1 MYEKYI
7 DELSATLKN
16 VEVDEIRTAEDLIIS
31 IYRNNK
37 RIYVIGNGGSA
48 AASSHWVCDFGKIIV
63 MDKKRFQVMSLTDN
77 NAWITAI
84 ANDLSYEDVFVE
96 QLRNLMSEGDL
107 LIGISASGNS
117 ENIVRSFEYA
127 HSIGAKTMGIIGF
140 FGGKVRELSDHSIY
154 IPSYNY
160 GIVED
165 IQLAIGHMI
174 SQEIKSNMKDGRY
187 DG

>member
-1 MYEKYI
+1 MYQDYI
-7 DELSATLKN
+7 NELTSVLMD
-16 VEVDEIRTAEDLIIS
+16 VETDEIKTAEELIVS

-37 RIYVIGNGGSA
+37 RIFVIGNGGSA

-63 MDKKRFQVMSLTDN
+63 MDKKRFKVMSLTDN

-84 ANDLSYEDVFVE
+84 ANDLSYEEIFVE
-96 QLRNLMSEGDL
+96 QLENLMSEGDL

-117 ENIVRSFEYA
+117 KNIIKAFEFA
-127 HSIGAKTMGIIGF
+127 HSIGAKTMGVVGF
-140 FGGKVRELSDHSIY
+140 FGGRLRELSDHSIY

-174 SQEIKSNMKDGRY
+174 SQEIKRNMIEGKY
-187 DG
+187 NE

>member
-7 DELSATLKN
+7 EDLSAVLKAVD
-16 VEVDEIRTAEDLIIS
+16 VEEIRTAENLIIQT
-31 IYRNNK
+31 YHNNN
-37 RIYVIGNGGSA
+37 RIFVIGNGGSA

-63 MDKKRFQVMSLTDN
+63 MDKKRFKVMSLTDN

-84 ANDLSYEDVFVE
+84 ANDLSYEEVFVE
-96 QLRNLMSEGDL
+96 QLKNLMSEGDL

-117 ENIVRSFEYA
+117 MNIVKAFEYA
-127 HSIGAKTMGIIGF
+127 HSIGAMTMGIIGF
-140 FGGKVRELSDHSIY
+140 SGGKVRELSDHYIY
-154 IPSYNY
+154 IPSHNY

-174 SQEIKSNMKDGRY
+174 SQQIKKNMKDGKY
-187 DG
+187 DE